1 MLDPVEPSNR
11 YRFLVRDLDAKYTG
25 MFDAVFHAD
34 GVEVLPTPDRRPGRK
49 PSRNAGCEWYGG
61 NAWRGILIYNTR
73 HLLAV
78 LRGYLAHYNAH
89 GPQPWPRATVS
100 ERGAP

>member
-11 YRFLVRDLDAKYTG
+11 YRFLVRDLDAKYNG

-49 PSRNAGCEWYGG
+49 PSRNAGCERYAGM
-61 NAWRGILIYNTR
+61 
-73 HLLAV
+73 
-78 LRGYLAHYNAH
+78 
-89 GPQPWPRATVS
+89 P
-100 ERGAP
+100 GAGF